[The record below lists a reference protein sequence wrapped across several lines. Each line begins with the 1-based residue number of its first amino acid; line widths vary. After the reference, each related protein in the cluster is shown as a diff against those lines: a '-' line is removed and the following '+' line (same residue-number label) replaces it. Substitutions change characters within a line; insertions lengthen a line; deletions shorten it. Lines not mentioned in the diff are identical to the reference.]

1 MLFSFKIRIRVD
13 ALANATDFS
22 DYINLL
28 KLILPIKRYIA
39 RDLNALDESYLAY
52 IAFVKR
58 PQIFDDE
65 KKQLQEV
72 DQLFNAMFDTHS
84 LFLENRPIMM

>member
-39 RDLNALDESYLAY
+39 RDLNALDQSYLAY

-58 PQIFDDE
+58 PQIFDDA
-65 KKQLQEV
+65 KQLQEA

-84 LFLENRPIMM
+84 PFLENRPIMM